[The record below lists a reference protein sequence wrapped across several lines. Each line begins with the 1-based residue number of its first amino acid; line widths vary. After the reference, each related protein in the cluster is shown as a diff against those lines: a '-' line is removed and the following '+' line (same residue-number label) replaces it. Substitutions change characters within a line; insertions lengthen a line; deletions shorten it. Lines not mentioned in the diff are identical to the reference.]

1 MSWLSSSECSF
12 PIVCFGE
19 VAKNNNSE
27 VPKRAETEVAKSIY
41 IVVVVAAAVSFVTVS
56 IEVEQN
62 RCSDC
67 MRE

>member
-1 MSWLSSSECSF
+1 M
-12 PIVCFGE
+12 
-19 VAKNNNSE
+19 AKNNNSE

>member
-1 MSWLSSSECSF
+1 M
-12 PIVCFGE
+12 
-19 VAKNNNSE
+19 AKNNNIE

-41 IVVVVAAAVSFVTVS
+41 IVIVAAAVSFVTVS

>member
-19 VAKNNNSE
+19 VAKNNNIE

-41 IVVVVAAAVSFVTVS
+41 IVIVAAAVSFVTVS